1 MLCRFVVQVL
11 EGFLGRAKDLIA
23 PIQQLPAEVGPLV
36 LAHKRLVLRG
46 TIIVGEELL
55 LRRHENCVLTHPFR
69 HWALRPC
76 SPCRLAHVSATP
88 AGQPR
93 IYGSESTSQG
103 GSLDLTTARPGASRA
118 IANRSHFEW
127 IMAASPAHLVCGRG
141 LKRGLQSRE
150 PWARCSQ
157 PNAVFGGGSSARPAG
172 LAQSLDSR
180 DAAAVGERPWYGFLQ
195 PAARISGLHARQNIS
210 PGEARRLRLALHLAE
225 PWIGSGKVEVPIV
238 VARAVGVELHIGFEN
253 LAA

>member
-1 MLCRFVVQVL
+1 
-11 EGFLGRAKDLIA
+11 
-23 PIQQLPAEVGPLV
+23 
-36 LAHKRLVLRG
+36 
-46 TIIVGEELL
+46 
-55 LRRHENCVLTHPFR
+55 
-69 HWALRPC
+69 
-76 SPCRLAHVSATP
+76 VSATP

-93 IYGSESTSQG
+93 IYGSESTSQD

-210 PGEARRLRLALHLAE
+210 PGEARRFRLALRLAE

-238 VARAVGVELHIGFEN
+238 VARAAVLSSMSASKTSPPSGEGVAGSTDGGIESDSLPRASFSR
-253 LAA
+253 AARAMSA

>member
-1 MLCRFVVQVL
+1 MLRRFVVQVL

-93 IYGSESTSQG
+93 IYGSESTSQD
-103 GSLDLTTARPGASRA
+103 GSLDLTTARLGASRCHCKSVIDSVLREPCSRA
-118 IANRSHFEW
+118 HFLCKTVGVW
-127 IMAASPAHLVCGRG
+127 PGFLSSDLPSPAQSRLCAASSSPA
-141 LKRGLQSRE
+141 S
-150 PWARCSQ
+150 
-157 PNAVFGGGSSARPAG
+157 
-172 LAQSLDSR
+172 
-180 DAAAVGERPWYGFLQ
+180 
-195 PAARISGLHARQNIS
+195 
-210 PGEARRLRLALHLAE
+210 
-225 PWIGSGKVEVPIV
+225 
-238 VARAVGVELHIGFEN
+238 
-253 LAA
+253 